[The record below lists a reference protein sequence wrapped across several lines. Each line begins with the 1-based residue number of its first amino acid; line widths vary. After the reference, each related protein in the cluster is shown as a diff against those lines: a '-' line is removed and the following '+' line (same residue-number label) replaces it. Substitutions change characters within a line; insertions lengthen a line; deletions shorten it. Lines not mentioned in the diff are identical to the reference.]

1 MAEVIGLASAIA
13 SLVTLAAQITL
24 LSYDYISD
32 IKNASKAQKMYLQEM
47 SALTDVLLRIEEA
60 VGSWK
65 AQDLLNRPALFSNGV
80 IEECQNHLSALKASL
95 EGHVKENKRLKK
107 LKSTLIWPF
116 EEKELKQNVEILH
129 RFHGIFADAISVETL

>member
-13 SLVTLAAQITL
+13 SLVTLAAQITQ

-32 IKNASKAQKMYLQEM
+32 IKNASKAQKMYLQEV

-80 IEECQNHLSALKASL
+80 IEECQNHLSVLKASL
-95 EGHVKENKRLKK
+95 EGRVEENKRLKK

-116 EEKELKQNVEILH
+116 EEKELKQNIEMLH
-129 RFHGIFADAISVETL
+129 RLRGIFADAISAETL

>member
-13 SLVTLAAQITL
+13 SLVTLAAQITQ

-32 IKNASKAQKMYLQEM
+32 IKNASKAQKMYLQEV

-80 IEECQNHLSALKASL
+80 IEECQNHLSVLKASL
-95 EGHVKENKRLKK
+95 EGRVEENKRLKK

-116 EEKELKQNVEILH
+116 EEKELKQNIEILH
-129 RFHGIFADAISVETL
+129 RFRGIFADAISAETL